1 MDHFDHFPNQDTNVS
16 LHVRC
21 TVENNPISF
30 HCSESCYF
38 CPTNICFIC
47 LHHSDGQ
54 KNCLTFLLLTINDWR
69 EHRHTFKVWV
79 AHSFVQNQTT
89 NTRRRQSS
97 ADKTVS
103 VKRGSCQLVVFQ
115 SPADGHGQ
123 NDRLPTGLQDFTKR
137 RTATGDDDPD
147 WDEKQPETTHHEG

>member
-1 MDHFDHFPNQDTNVS
+1 MLLLYLVCFCFWLFSCRSLTSETSTVYDDVLYSRHTVYHLIEGSQPVDHFDHFPNQDTNVS

-21 TVENNPISF
+21 TVENNPIPF

-38 CPTNICFIC
+38 CPTNIC

-97 ADKTVS
+97 ADKTQ
-103 VKRGSCQLVVFQ
+103 CQ
-115 SPADGHGQ
+115 
-123 NDRLPTGLQDFTKR
+123 
-137 RTATGDDDPD
+137 
-147 WDEKQPETTHHEG
+147 